1 MSSITKILWQLSKDE
16 VALFRGANEIY
27 FPSDLAVVAAFRA
40 AAKSTLGASVVVF
53 VNDKSAA

>member
-1 MSSITKILWQLSKDE
+1 MSSITKILWQLSRDE

-27 FPSDLAVVAAFRA
+27 FPGHLAVVAAFRA
-40 AAKSTLGASVVVF
+40 VEKSTLGASAIVF